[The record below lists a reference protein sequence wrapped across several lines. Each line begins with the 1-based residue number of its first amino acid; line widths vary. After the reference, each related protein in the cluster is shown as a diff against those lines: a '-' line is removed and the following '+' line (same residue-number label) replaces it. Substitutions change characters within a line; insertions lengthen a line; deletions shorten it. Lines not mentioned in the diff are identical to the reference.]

1 MTKTWIVIGLA
12 LAACGKSDKKA
23 GEGGG
28 AGTAATGGP
37 PGVAEWMPKDAAKL
51 WEGAWSTRMSPLSA
65 SKKSS
70 TSMAGD
76 PVAVE
81 VKGNK
86 ATVSDGTAEA
96 TMDFSLRGPCEAR
109 FAEPITE
116 GSMKGGTSYH
126 DTMFVVQ
133 NGALVVGSGAAGYR
147 KGKAAVVCSEGM
159 DGGITFCDDKGV
171 GATYADKFG
180 GKWEK
185 KDTTCVWSQADGKDV
200 LTVGSGDWAPK
211 LQADGDV
218 LTSQQFLDFVKYTK
232 KAKDYADAKAMVQ
245 AEVDAKNPAKKAI
258 AAGGVVGKTD
268 TITSF
273 NATWGSDKSLKGKP
287 FEITAL
293 WLNSNTMTSNG
304 ETTYNGI
311 LTDKV
316 GGDFTLACDLG
327 KTKPPDDLKQG
338 DKVTA
343 KGTVTE
349 SFDKPELDDCALT
362 KAP

>member
-1 MTKTWIVIGLA
+1 MKTWIMIGLS
-12 LAACGKSDKKA
+12 LAACGKSDKGA
-23 GEGGG
+23 GGGGG
-28 AGTAATGGP
+28 AKGP
-37 PGVAEWMPKDAAKL
+37 PGVADWMPKDAEAM
-51 WEGAWSTRMSPLSA
+51 WQGAWATRMSPLAA
-65 SKKSS
+65 SKKKS

-76 PVAVE
+76 AVAVE
-81 VKGNK
+81 IKGNK

-96 TMDFSLRGPCEAR
+96 TMDFALRGPCEAR
-109 FAEPITE
+109 FSEPITE

-126 DTMFVVQ
+126 DMIFVVQ

-147 KGKAAVVCSEGM
+147 KGKTAVVCSEGM
-159 DGGITFCDDKGV
+159 DGGVTLVDDKGTCV
-171 GATYADKFG
+171 TWSVKFD
-180 GKWEK
+180 KWEK
-185 KDTTCVWSQADGKDV
+185 KDNTCTWSQADGKDL
-200 LTVGSGDWAPK
+200 LTIGTGDWAAK
-211 LQADGDV
+211 VQADGDV
-218 LTSQQFLDFVKYTK
+218 LMSEQFRDFIKYTK
-232 KAKDYADAKAMVQ
+232 KAKDYADAKAQLQ
-245 AEVDAKNPAKKAI
+245 AEVDAKDPSKLAI
-258 AAGGVVGKTD
+258 KAGGVVGKTD

-273 NATWGSDKSLKGKP
+273 NATWGTDKSLKGKP

-327 KTKPPDDLKQG
+327 KTAPPEGLKQG

-343 KGTVTE
+343 KGTVGE
-349 SFDKPELDDCALT
+349 SFDKPSLEVCTVT